1 MKFCLAGAAER
12 QVCDIRKKVIEA
24 VALLSVLY
32 RAGIKG
38 QNESRGSRDQ
48 SLINEMQS
56 QV

>member
-32 RAGIKG
+32 RAGSKG

-48 SLINEMQS
+48 SLINEMQG